1 MIAEVRKEKSLSDEL
16 VDKHWIGPYINSDP
30 LLVLSIDVIM
40 QEKSEN
46 FKPNQ
51 IQILDELLRGLHD
64 EGGAGAVFA
73 RAGQAGFAANEST
86 TDRRLEEALWEV
98 DLSSA
103 ESDIKVMTAYVQ
115 ATSTYQKSYQTKVNQ
130 YRAARNK
137 IAKEAAEAFFAQFVH
152 IQVMSKSSSDVALK
166 SLVDFAKDF
175 AKINLIDDVENIG
188 VFPILNWVAPC
199 TLTTSALNFQASL
212 LSSILSM
219 FPCAAAVLTPMF
231 TYKKGTL
238 WRVEN
243 TALQMLDQKGLLFDQ
258 KFYVQFEKK
267 SDKREMRPLT
277 FDGRLVTSREIDDNS
292 PCMKS
297 QLWQTSNTD
306 KAKQLVQREMQQ
318 IEDVS
323 EDALPHNKFDTR
335 WRVTN
340 GNKWQ
345 QLGED
350 ASLKLLQ
357 AFMTDV
363 SYNDRNANLVVDL
376 NMDVGDNFDAFLQLV
391 PTDPHIRF
399 WGLVPDEVIHPP
411 WSPFVNK
418 VCDMLNGWHPSAQ
431 QCVRTVLCRMGSNHP
446 PISTTP

>member
-1 MIAEVRKEKSLSDEL
+1 
-16 VDKHWIGPYINSDP
+16 
-30 LLVLSIDVIM
+30 
-40 QEKSEN
+40 
-46 FKPNQ
+46 
-51 IQILDELLRGLHD
+51 
-64 EGGAGAVFA
+64 
-73 RAGQAGFAANEST
+73 
-86 TDRRLEEALWEV
+86 
-98 DLSSA
+98 
-103 ESDIKVMTAYVQ
+103 
-115 ATSTYQKSYQTKVNQ
+115 
-130 YRAARNK
+130 
-137 IAKEAAEAFFAQFVH
+137 
-152 IQVMSKSSSDVALK
+152 
-166 SLVDFAKDF
+166 
-175 AKINLIDDVENIG
+175 
-188 VFPILNWVAPC
+188 
-199 TLTTSALNFQASL
+199 
-212 LSSILSM
+212 M

-258 KFYVQFEKK
+258 KFYVQFDKK

-277 FDGRLVTSREIDDNS
+277 FDGRLVTSREVDDNC

-363 SYNDRNANLVVDL
+363 SYNDRGANLVVDL